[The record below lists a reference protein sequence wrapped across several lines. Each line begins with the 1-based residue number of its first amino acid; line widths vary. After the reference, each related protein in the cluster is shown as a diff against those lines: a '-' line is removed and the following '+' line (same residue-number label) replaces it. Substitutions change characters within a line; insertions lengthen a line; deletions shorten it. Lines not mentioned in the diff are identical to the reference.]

1 MSDEKKLI
9 QEFLTGGWIVPLV
22 GGVGMTIRLLI
33 EGKRMS
39 CLEQIKKIIAAI
51 LCTAVAWFVLE
62 QVQISSLYKAIS
74 YGIIGLISPEIVTGI
89 IKIAKKFSKKPEDY
103 ISK

>member
-22 GGVGMTIRLLI
+22 GGIGMTIRLLI

-62 QVQISSLYKAIS
+62 Q
-74 YGIIGLISPEIVTGI
+74 
-89 IKIAKKFSKKPEDY
+89 
-103 ISK
+103 